1 MPDSKG
7 KDTQAHGDI
16 NLKVIDKVIKKTLEA
31 IETSKQQVYDIADG
45 AQREMSKLNIELNLV
60 HSEAC
65 KIVDNVDALE
75 LDNRRSRNHLA
86 HVSKNFR
93 NFSEEDIKKAYEN
106 ANNNQLE
113 LMLAREREQQLRKR
127 RDELQIRLKNLGDTV
142 EKAEKFVTQV
152 GAVLGYLSGDLA
164 NISGALETA
173 QQKQIMGI
181 KVIQSQEEE
190 RKRVTREIHD
200 GPAQLMANVV
210 LRAEICERLLDID
223 LEKARQELQELKD
236 TVRNSLTEVRKIIF
250 DLRPMALDDLG
261 LIPTLRK
268 YLIQFEE
275 RNNIATDFKII
286 GKEEKLDSSVV
297 IAAFRLIQECLS
309 NVSKHSLAKLVSLK
323 LEFRDDRLS
332 VSVVDDGMGFDVEA
346 ALKPK
351 SESFGIIGMRE
362 RVELF
367 QGNLQFNSTIGKG
380 TKVYFQLPILIAE

>member
-7 KDTQAHGDI
+7 KDTQAVGDI
-16 NLKVIDKVIKKTLEA
+16 NLKVIDTVIKKTLEA

-45 AQREMSKLNIELNLV
+45 AQREMSKLNIELNQV
-60 HSEAC
+60 HLEAC
-65 KIVDNVDALE
+65 RIIDKVDALE
-75 LDNRRSRNHLA
+75 KDNRRSRNHLA

-93 NFSEEDIKKAYEN
+93 NFTEEDIKKAYEN

-113 LMLAREREQQLRKR
+113 LMLAREKEQQLRQR

-164 NISGALETA
+164 NISDALETA
-173 QQKQIMGI
+173 QQKQVMGV

-190 RKRVTREIHD
+190 RKRVAREIHD

-236 TVRNSLTEVRKIIF
+236 AVRNSLTEVRKIIF

-275 RNNIATDFKII
+275 RSNIATDFKII
-286 GKEEKLDSSVV
+286 GKEEKLDSAVI
-297 IAAFRLIQECLS
+297 IAAFRLIQECLN
-309 NVSKHSLAKLVSLK
+309 NVAKHSLAKLVSLK
-323 LEFRDDRLS
+323 LEFRNDKLS

-346 ALKPK
+346 ALKPN

-367 QGNLQFNSTIGKG
+367 QGNLQFNSSIGKG
-380 TKVYFQLPILIAE
+380 TKVYFQLPILLAE